1 MLLLFVQVVHVKVL
15 HVCVCVC
22 VCVSVCVGAESLK
35 EPREKPELLYT
46 NYKKGRMEAIVRFT
60 LSHIREDS

>member
-1 MLLLFVQVVHVKVL
+1 M
-15 HVCVCVC
+15 CVCVC